1 MSIRTRDILM
11 VSLYVSFLTFARV
24 SCLCQRKLKR
34 AKKHFQD
41 RKGMTGGNGVY
52 RSYLEDM
59 WLSLNPC
66 PVYNFERYISLWLEK
81 HVEKP
86 LLTNPEAISK

>member
-1 MSIRTRDILM
+1 M

-59 WLSLNPC
+59 WLSLNSC

-81 HVEKP
+81 HVEKL